1 MTAAFCLHSAHIM
14 HVDVRV
20 QSWITTPA
28 FNSMEHNDTEQ
39 TSSSDDAIP
48 SYCHPFSSRA
58 RSSTSD
64 VLEKS
69 MPNIAIGRDLASSR
83 VKNHTDSAEL
93 YHDNDDHTLRNSSR
107 NNKRISPN
115 MIANHNIE
123 SDNNE
128 EAPPQ
133 FPLDHDEL
141 PPPVRLSPR
150 DTNGAQFLSAAPSYY
165 YGQYEKG
172 LSYQEDRRRITQ
184 IHTLPAD
191 IDGASYGDDHESISN
206 SNCVPVE
213 GRLFDLSDHNSFSD
227 DSNDDHEEEEGGIVI
242 LDESTEEEY
251 EEPIQQHERNQQQ
264 QTIENCQASMGQY
277 DTILLDAQS
286 RIKAN
291 PIHTHIMSNNDEH
304 DEAGFAQLLAE
315 AGDDHFDLLETE
327 EDDDEEDDGD
337 ATRFWPFSTKSR
349 TKTTK
354 SPSQGPTLHTSVRS
368 TTIRHDKFVVEVYI
382 NITGDGS
389 NSRILGTRDVMDIMA
404 NMELL
409 PSWFDPVPAVFE
421 ALVKDG
427 SGSESFNQSPS
438 NSLEEEAGGGGSRQ
452 YDGQW
457 VEISTP
463 PLRIPND
470 KHISRYF
477 RFLRIGVRSVVG
489 FPARIRSMIF
499 VERGCC
505 CRMGMTLGPYPDGFM
520 CSSGTTAHHTFTV
533 RMSDDDET
541 SVGNE
546 NHDHRRCIVVS
557 DEVRLSN
564 SAADSDF
571 SEMRRSWH
579 LCCFL
584 FGLFERLFRWYQP
597 DLASYLQQTITSMD
611 KLRLLVERGE
621 TDRYATGSL
630 ETPLLG

>member
-1 MTAAFCLHSAHIM
+1 
-14 HVDVRV
+14 
-20 QSWITTPA
+20 
-28 FNSMEHNDTEQ
+28 MEHNDTEQ
-39 TSSSDDAIP
+39 ASSSDDVQLSLP
-48 SYCHPFSSRA
+48 SYHCHPFSSRA

-69 MPNIAIGRDLASSR
+69 VPNIAIGRDLASSR

-93 YHDNDDHTLRNSSR
+93 YHDHDDHTLRNSSR
-107 NNKRISPN
+107 NNKRRSPN
-115 MIANHNIE
+115 MIANNIE
-123 SDNNE
+123 NDE

-133 FPLDHDEL
+133 FPLALDDNDEL

-172 LSYQEDRRRITQ
+172 LSYQEDRKLI
-184 IHTLPAD
+184 AN
-191 IDGASYGDDHESISN
+191 IDDASDDKHEMYGDDHESISN

-213 GRLFDLSDHNSFSD
+213 GRLFDLSDHDSFSG

-251 EEPIQQHERNQQQ
+251 EESIQQHGRNQQQ

-304 DEAGFAQLLAE
+304 DEVGFAQLLAE
-315 AGDDHFDLLETE
+315 AGDDHFTLLETK

-368 TTIRHDKFVVEVYI
+368 TTIQHDKFVVEVYI

-404 NMELL
+404 NMELI
-409 PSWFDPVPAVFE
+409 PSWFDPIPAVFE

-427 SGSESFNQSPS
+427 SRSESFNRSPS
-438 NSLEEEAGGGGSRQ
+438 NSLEAEDGVGGSRQ

-477 RFLRIGVRSVVG
+477 RSLRIGVRSIVG

-499 VERGCC
+499 VERSR

-520 CSSGTTAHHTFTV
+520 CSSGTTAHHTFTI

-546 NHDHRRCIVVS
+546 NDDHRRCIVVS

-571 SEMRRSWH
+571 SETRRSWH